1 MIVWWLLAAA
11 PVAAVGAVLRM
22 RARRRAAAACRPPE
36 RVAAAALGLS
46 RFPAGGALVQ
56 FSNPSP
62 ASRVALNRLAE
73 AVAHHPGVTV
83 VELASHSP
91 CATMLRVRSAPTVLF
106 VDSDGMVRRRWTKP
120 PERAELAALLGPP
133 AQAPVAAASR

>member
-1 MIVWWLLAAA
+1 MTVWWLFVAA
-11 PVAAVGAVLRM
+11 PAAGVGAALRT
-22 RARRRAAAACRPPE
+22 RARRRMARLQPPE
-36 RVAAAALGLS
+36 RVPAALLGLPG
-46 RFPAGGALVQ
+46 FPAGGALVQ

-83 VELASHSP
+83 VELPSHSP
-91 CATMLRVRSAPTVLF
+91 CASLLRVRSAPTVLLL
-106 VDSDGMVRRRWTKP
+106 DSAGTVLRRWTKP

>member
-1 MIVWWLLAAA
+1 MTVWWLLVAAPAAA
-11 PVAAVGAVLRM
+11 GAALRA
-22 RARRRAAAACRPPE
+22 RVRRRAAE
-36 RVAAAALGLS
+36 RIAAAALGLPG
-46 RFPAGGALVQ
+46 FPAGGALVQ

-83 VELASHSP
+83 VELPSHSP
-91 CATMLRVRSAPTVLF
+91 CASMLRVRTAPTVLL
-106 VDSDGMVRRRWTKP
+106 VDSTGTVQRRWTKP
-120 PERAELAALLGPP
+120 PERAELAALLGRP

>member
-1 MIVWWLLAAA
+1 MTVWWLFVAA
-11 PVAAVGAVLRM
+11 PAAGVGAALRM
-22 RARRRAAAACRPPE
+22 RARRRTAGRQQPE
-36 RVAAAALGLS
+36 RVSAAVLGLA

-83 VELASHSP
+83 VELPSHSP
-91 CATMLRVRSAPTVLF
+91 CASMLRVRSAPTVFLL
-106 VDSDGMVRRRWTKP
+106 DSTGAVRRRWTKP
-120 PERAELAALLGPP
+120 PERSELAALLDPP
-133 AQAPVAAASR
+133 PQAPVAAASR

>member
-1 MIVWWLLAAA
+1 MTVWWLLVAV
-11 PVAAVGAVLRM
+11 PAAVVGALRLRGR
-22 RARRRAAAACRPPE
+22 RAERRRPPA
-36 RVAAAALGLS
+36 RVAAAVLGLAE
-46 RFPAGGALVQ
+46 FPAGGALVQ

-83 VELASHSP
+83 VELPSSSP
-91 CATMLRVRSAPTVLF
+91 CASMLQVRSAPTVLL
-106 VDSDGMVRRRWTKP
+106 VDSSGAVVRRWTKP
-120 PERAELAALLGPP
+120 PERAELAALLDPA

>member
-1 MIVWWLLAAA
+1 MTVWWLLVAA
-11 PVAAVGAVLRM
+11 PAAGVGAALRT
-22 RARRRAAAACRPPE
+22 RARRRAARRLRPE
-36 RVAAAALGLS
+36 RVAPAVLGLAG
-46 RFPAGGALVQ
+46 FPAGGALVQ

-83 VELASHSP
+83 VELPSHSP
-91 CATMLRVRSAPTVLF
+91 CASMLRVRTAPTVLLL
-106 VDSDGMVRRRWTKP
+106 DSTGTVLRRWTKP

>member
-1 MIVWWLLAAA
+1 MSVWWLLVAV
-11 PVAAVGAVLRM
+11 PAAVVGAFRM
-22 RARRRAAAACRPPE
+22 RARRRAIRGQAPE
-36 RVAAAALGLS
+36 RVAAAVLGLAE
-46 RFPAGGALVQ
+46 FPSGGALVQ

-83 VELASHSP
+83 IELPSHSP
-91 CATMLRVRSAPTVLF
+91 CASMLRVRSAPTVLL
-106 VDSDGMVRRRWTKP
+106 VDASGAVVRRWTTP
-120 PERAELAALLGPP
+120 PERAELAQLLGPP

>member
-1 MIVWWLLAAA
+1 MTVWWLVLAVPAA
-11 PVAAVGAVLRM
+11 GMGAMRL
-22 RARRRAAAACRPPE
+22 RARRRAARAQAPE
-36 RVAAAALGLS
+36 RVAAAALGLKQ
-46 RFPAGGALVQ
+46 FPAGGALVQ

-83 VELASHSP
+83 VELPSHSP
-91 CATMLRVRSAPTVLF
+91 CASMLRVRTAPTVFL
-106 VDSDGMVRRRWTKP
+106 VDSSGTVQRRWTKP

-133 AQAPVAAASR
+133 AQTPVAAGSR

>member
-1 MIVWWLLAAA
+1 MTVWWLLVAV
-11 PVAAVGAVLRM
+11 PAAVLGTALRL
-22 RARRRAAAACRPPE
+22 RARRRAARPQPPE
-36 RVAAAALGLS
+36 RVAPAALGLAG
-46 RFPAGGALVQ
+46 FPAGGALVQ

-83 VELASHSP
+83 VELPSHSP
-91 CATMLRVRSAPTVLF
+91 CASMLRVRSAPTVLL
-106 VDSDGMVRRRWTKP
+106 VDSTGGVRRRWTKP

-133 AQAPVAAASR
+133 AQAPAAAASR

>member
-1 MIVWWLLAAA
+1 MTVWWLVLAMPAA
-11 PVAAVGAVLRM
+11 GLGARRL
-22 RARRRAAAACRPPE
+22 RARRRAARVRPPD
-36 RVAAAALGLS
+36 RVAAAVLGLT
-46 RFPAGGALVQ
+46 RFPEGGALVQ

-83 VELASHSP
+83 VELSSHSP
-91 CATMLRVRSAPTVLF
+91 CATMLQVHSAPTVLL
-106 VDSDGMVRRRWTKP
+106 VDSGGAVRRRWTKP
-120 PERAELAALLGPP
+120 PERAELAELLGPP

>member
-1 MIVWWLLAAA
+1 MSVWWLVVAVPAAGM
-11 PVAAVGAVLRM
+11 GAQRLRV
-22 RARRRAAAACRPPE
+22 RRRAARARAPE
-36 RVAAAALGLS
+36 RVAAAALGLKQ
-46 RFPAGGALVQ
+46 FPAGGALVQ

-83 VELASHSP
+83 VELPSHSP
-91 CATMLRVRSAPTVLF
+91 CASMLRVRTAPTVFL
-106 VDSDGMVRRRWTKP
+106 VDSNGAVQRRWTKP

-133 AQAPVAAASR
+133 AQAPVAAGSR